1 VDPASGTFVASG
13 HGVSWRPPPAH
24 ASWPE
29 ARSHPR
35 RRGSS
40 ITKEL
45 RDVIHRADRLSIEIS
60 PGDSDPA
67 EPVAVRESMGGLPR
81 TAGARIAL
89 PRSAGTWWLVA
100 SVMFSYLLYYFV
112 GLDQGAVSVFG
123 FDMHEFM
130 HDGRHFASF
139 PCH

>member
-1 VDPASGTFVASG
+1 
-13 HGVSWRPPPAH
+13 
-24 ASWPE
+24 
-29 ARSHPR
+29 
-35 RRGSS
+35 
-40 ITKEL
+40 
-45 RDVIHRADRLSIEIS
+45 VIHRADRLSIEIS

-67 EPVAVRESMGGLPR
+67 
-81 TAGARIAL
+81 AL

-100 SVMFSYLLYYFV
+100 SVMFSCLLYYFV